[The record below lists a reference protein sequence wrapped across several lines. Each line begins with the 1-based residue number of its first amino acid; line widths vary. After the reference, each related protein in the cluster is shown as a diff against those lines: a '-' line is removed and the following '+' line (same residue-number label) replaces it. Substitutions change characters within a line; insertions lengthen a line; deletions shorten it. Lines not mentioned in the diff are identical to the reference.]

1 MNYLIVENGIIVN
14 IITADEI
21 FASKMGA
28 LPWYEGADIGT
39 IYISQPTETEKLRAD
54 IDYIAMETGVA
65 LDA

>member
-39 IYISQPTETEKLRAD
+39 IYISQPTEAEKLRAD
-54 IDYIAMETGVA
+54 TDYLAVVMGVS
-65 LDA
+65 L